1 MSGVKGR
8 SGRKPDPVVKSC
20 RAAIESCITPAQ
32 WRKIWKA
39 LAAAAADGNVQAARL
54 LHEYSYGRPRPEP
67 EPVSASEDKSAR
79 IAYYLPIRDDEV
91 LPPDALIVKQSDIDS
106 LSHSED

>member
-20 RAAIESCITPAQ
+20 RAAIDECVSPAQ

-39 LAAAAADGNVQAARL
+39 MAAAAAEGDVQAARL
-54 LHEYSYGRPRPEP
+54 LHDYSYGRPRPQSEP
-67 EPVSASEDKSAR
+67 ASEATHGK
-79 IAYYLPIRDDEV
+79 IAYVLPIRNGET
-91 LPPDALIVKQSDIDS
+91 LPPDAIILNQSDLDS
-106 LSHSED
+106 LPDSED